1 MIAYSVGLN
10 MRGTFAAAVV
20 LLFVVACGSS
30 AATATGPTVA
40 SVAVKASDV
49 PKGMIR
55 CDVSSDMDSFL
66 NKIKTTSPGTYQTT
80 KGEWDSAKKNGAV
93 AAQVTFFTD
102 SAANCKAVGANTS
115 GVSAA
120 TYKLVVNFVFQF
132 KDAATA
138 AKGYTT
144 QKIFGFSQ
152 AQLQAAGS
160 AATVGAQTGL
170 GLNSVTLSVSI
181 SNQSFYIA
189 VWQKKAFMVVLALLN
204 TDATLSQ
211 KVAVVEN
218 GRI

>member
-1 MIAYSVGLN
+1 MV
-10 MRGTFAAAVV
+10 
-20 LLFVVACGSS
+20 
-30 AATATGPTVA
+30 
-40 SVAVKASDV
+40 
-49 PKGMIR
+49 R
-55 CDVSSDMDSFL
+55 CDVSGDIDSFL
-66 NKIKTTSPGTYQTT
+66 NKIKTTSASTYQTT
-80 KGEWDSAKKNGAV
+80 KAEWDAAKKNGAI

-102 SAANCKAVGANTS
+102 TPANCKAVGSNTS
-115 GVSAA
+115 GVSSA

-160 AATVGAQTGL
+160 AATIGAQTGL
-170 GLNSVTLSVSI
+170 GVNSVTLSVSI

-189 VWQKKAFMVVLALLN
+189 VWQKKAFMVVLAILN
-204 TDATLSQ
+204 TDTTISQ
-211 KVAVVEN
+211 KVAVAEN